1 MLVCIGLTR
10 LEVPV
15 IPESLVALM
24 GLSLATRA
32 AIFVTE
38 QNRGGTSPG
47 NIHPKLSDLIHSGQ
61 ETRNPVAITKAQ
73 MVLWTCVAG
82 FLFLVKSVLNGE
94 LWEVPWQLV
103 TLTGIS
109 QASCVIPPAHETF
122 AGGQAG
128 KGTGRMDFMWGGPT

>member
-38 QNRGGTSPG
+38 
-47 NIHPKLSDLIHSGQ
+47 
-61 ETRNPVAITKAQ
+61 
-73 MVLWTCVAG
+73 
-82 FLFLVKSVLNGE
+82 
-94 LWEVPWQLV
+94 
-103 TLTGIS
+103 
-109 QASCVIPPAHETF
+109 
-122 AGGQAG
+122 
-128 KGTGRMDFMWGGPT
+128 